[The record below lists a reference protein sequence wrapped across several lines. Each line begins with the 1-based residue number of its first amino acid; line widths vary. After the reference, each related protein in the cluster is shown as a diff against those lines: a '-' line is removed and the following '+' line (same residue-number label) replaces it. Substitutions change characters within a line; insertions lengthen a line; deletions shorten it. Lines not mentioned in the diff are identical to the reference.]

1 MVFMAGKIKKTNY
14 SGTLTLEVLEG
25 AYNYNKWIVDELSLH
40 INYPLLEIGS
50 GIGNISALLINNK
63 DITLSD
69 NEEVFINVL
78 NSKYKKKNVKVI
90 NFDITKSPNKN
101 LKNFKSVIGINV
113 LEHIEDDLK
122 SLIHLK
128 KTIGRDGNL
137 VLLVPAKK
145 MAYNKLDKSLGHHR
159 RYEKKELVEK
169 LEKAG
174 YEVEK
179 IKFFNTL
186 GLVTWIIRDYFTGQQ
201 INLTPRQISTFD
213 RIVPI
218 LRKIEGLVQ
227 TPIGISLIVVA
238 KPKR

>member
-1 MVFMAGKIKKTNY
+1 MVFMAGRIKKTNY

-25 AYNYNKWIVDELSLH
+25 AHNYNKWIVDELSIH
-40 INYPLLEIGS
+40 VSYPLLEIGS
-50 GIGNISALLINNK
+50 GIGNISGLLINNK
-63 DITLSD
+63 SITLSD
-69 NEEVFINVL
+69 NEEIFVNIL
-78 NSKYKKKNVKVI
+78 SSKYKKKNVNVI

-128 KTIGRDGNL
+128 KIISRDGNL

-145 MAYNKLDKSLGHHR
+145 MAYNKLDKSLGHYR

-169 LEKAG
+169 LEEAG

-213 RIVPI
+213 KIVPF
-218 LRKIEGLVQ
+218 LRKVEKLIE